1 MEVDN
6 RVVSMMLVVDG
17 VIDVD
22 AVDAVYVD
30 NAVGVDNGVDVNNA
44 VDVVLLML
52 IKMPVRILLLKRS
65 IQKLPPDKLV
75 WRMIVVDN
83 QGAPDPSGEVHPEE
97 EIHPVQHFSQMILSQ
112 IPNSR
117 VKECQRAQMSNAAQA
132 LSTSNDFSED
142 LWRDNETNYTFPSFQ
157 HPRLSTSSLG
167 CSCDYRHDHQH

>member
-1 MEVDN
+1 M
-6 RVVSMMLVVDG
+6 
-17 VIDVD
+17 
-22 AVDAVYVD
+22 
-30 NAVGVDNGVDVNNA
+30 
-44 VDVVLLML
+44 
-52 IKMPVRILLLKRS
+52 
-65 IQKLPPDKLV
+65 PPDKLV
-75 WRMIVVDN
+75 RRMIVVDN
-83 QGAPDPSGEVHPEE
+83 QGAPDPDGEVHPEE